1 MCLKKHLN
9 VPEVSLQFLLL
20 KQSRHDRPHE
30 DFIGDG
36 SDHKVAEDADR
47 TDPAGAAKELS
58 RKTFKVNQL
67 KSLKECKR

>member
-47 TDPAGAAKELS
+47 TDPAGAAKE
-58 RKTFKVNQL
+58 
-67 KSLKECKR
+67 